1 MQTNVKEERL
11 AKFGNAGEGKREPW
25 NTKKRIHVGMWNAKA
40 KSINE
45 GTKIELENNR
55 FIAVLFNKCII
66 LTRISFTQGWEFAVL
81 LFCSKS
87 LFFKRD
93 RERFAVIAL

>member
-66 LTRISFTQGWEFAVL
+66 LTRIYPGLGIRSFAL
-81 LFCSKS
+81 LLKIT
-87 LFFKRD
+87 FF
-93 RERFAVIAL
+93 